1 MNDINDVRK
10 RLRADIARK
19 DSPIEY
25 SAHDRDVL
33 ALLDAT
39 EWRDIE
45 SAPNAADGGPPILVI
60 GGVRKRA
67 SIEVADGLWW
77 RGERDRGSRMA
88 PTHWM
93 PLPEPPHD

>member
-10 RLRADIARK
+10 RLRADLARK

-45 SAPNAADGGPPILVI
+45 SAPKDGTWIWAGWLRQPPTMILHWNDSFAQWVDDN
-60 GGVRKRA
+60 GT
-67 SIEVADGLWW
+67 DPLP
-77 RGERDRGSRMA
+77 

-93 PLPEPPHD
+93 PLPPNPHD